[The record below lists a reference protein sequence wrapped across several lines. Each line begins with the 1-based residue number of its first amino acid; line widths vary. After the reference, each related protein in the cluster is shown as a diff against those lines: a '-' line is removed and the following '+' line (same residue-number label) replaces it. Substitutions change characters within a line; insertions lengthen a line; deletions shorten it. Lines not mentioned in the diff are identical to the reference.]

1 MEIKQFIA
9 GRALIVHDGKVLI
22 IRESTKYKG
31 GSNIGKY
38 DFPGGKI
45 KPGESYQQALERE
58 SLEECGLKIK
68 IGKPFFVA
76 EWWPEVAAGEVQI
89 IGIFF
94 ECTAESDQVT
104 LSNDHD
110 DYQWINPVDYR
121 NYDMIEADKKA
132 LGVYLK
138 EQALK

>member
-9 GRALIVHDGKVLI
+9 VRAFIVHNGKVLI

-38 DFPGGKI
+38 DLPGGKI
-45 KPGESYQQALERE
+45 KPGETYQQALERE
-58 SLEECGLKIK
+58 SLEECGLEIK
-68 IGKPFFVA
+68 IGKPFFVD
-76 EWWPEVAAGEVQI
+76 EWWPEVANGEVQI

-94 ECTAESDQVT
+94 ECTAESGQVV

-110 DYQWINPVDYR
+110 DYQWINPADYAKY
-121 NYDMIEADKKA
+121 NMIEADRKA
-132 LGVYLK
+132 LKAYLEK
-138 EQALK
+138 

>member
-1 MEIKQFIA
+1 MEVKQFVA
-9 GRALIVHDGKVLI
+9 VRALIVHEGKVLI

-38 DFPGGKI
+38 DLPGGKI
-45 KPGESYQQALERE
+45 KPGETYQQAIERE

-68 IGKPFFVA
+68 IGKPFFVD
-76 EWWPEVAAGEVQI
+76 EWWPEVAKGEVQI

-94 ECTAESDQVT
+94 ECAAESDQVV

-110 DYQWINPVDYR
+110 DYQWIDPANYGS
-121 NYDMIEADKKA
+121 YDMIESDGKA
-132 LGVYLK
+132 IEAYLEK
-138 EQALK
+138 